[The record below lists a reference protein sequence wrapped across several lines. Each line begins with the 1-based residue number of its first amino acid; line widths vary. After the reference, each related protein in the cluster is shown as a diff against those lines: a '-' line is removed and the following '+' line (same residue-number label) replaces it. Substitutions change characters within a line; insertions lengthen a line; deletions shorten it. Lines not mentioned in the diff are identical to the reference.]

1 MTKLA
6 PVTCAPSF
14 CLVSRAFD
22 HSSQNLAQNRAG
34 GSRWGQMT
42 SAVCAEAEREHLML
56 ADVDIL
62 KQDTKFT

>member
-1 MTKLA
+1 MTKLV

-14 CLVSRAFD
+14 WLVSRAFD

-34 GSRWGQMT
+34 GSRFALMT
-42 SAVCAEAEREHLML
+42 SAVCVEAEREHLMH
-56 ADVDIL
+56 ADLDIL